1 MYWTLNNFT
10 HFLDFVSAV
19 SGCVSIFAFAFLVSV
34 PVGIRISAV
43 KLKTFALS
51 LLIEKYK
58 SIIKKKGKKH
68 DNIVLPAKTKLNIIK
83 VLIFKVLVDSY
94 INNDEFVSMTNVLT
108 KCSKMKEEINNPKD
122 ASKYA
127 I

>member
-1 MYWTLNNFT
+1 M
-10 HFLDFVSAV
+10 
-19 SGCVSIFAFAFLVSV
+19 
-34 PVGIRISAV
+34 
-43 KLKTFALS
+43 
-51 LLIEKYK
+51 
-58 SIIKKKGKKH
+58 
-68 DNIVLPAKTKLNIIK
+68 LPAKTKLNIIK